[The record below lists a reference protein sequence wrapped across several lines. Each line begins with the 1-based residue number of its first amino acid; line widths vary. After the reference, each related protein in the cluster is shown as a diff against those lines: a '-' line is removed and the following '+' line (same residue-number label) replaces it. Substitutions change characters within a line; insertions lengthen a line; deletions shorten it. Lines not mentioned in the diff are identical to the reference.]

1 MHYNDSG
8 REGEREY
15 DICWERGG
23 AIIRMKICQIGI
35 SKFWYVVQSTFKYVA
50 CVCSNAGILFCGRGR
65 GEG

>member
-1 MHYNDSG
+1 MILAG
-8 REGEREY
+8 RGNGNMIFVGRG
-15 DICWERGG
+15 GG

>member
-1 MHYNDSG
+1 MLG
-8 REGEREY
+8 EG
-15 DICWERGG
+15 GG